1 MDIKFHL
8 FPLMDYLFSMSI
20 RFRQAASLFDLISF
34 DILVSCSMQ
43 GEKQIFLEFA
53 LTEKSTLVQ
62 NLGNKLPSR
71 NYLGVVY
78 P

>member
-20 RFRQAASLFDLISF
+20 RFRQAASLFDLISY

-43 GEKQIFLEFA
+43 GGKQIFLECA
-53 LTEKSTLVQ
+53 WTKSTLAQ
-62 NLGNKLPSR
+62 NLGIKLPSR